1 MQVVENVALISINA
15 TMLVQLVSFLI
26 FMVVFNRIMIHPL
39 RKVMAER
46 EDYMVAARQ
55 RIVDI
60 DQSYEDIFR
69 QIKTQESEARKAA
82 FDMRAEIEETGN
94 LSVKDLMAKT
104 KREINDLRISA
115 QKETDAKITQARE
128 SISSEA
134 DTLADQMI
142 SSLLGRRSL
151 K

>member
-15 TMLVQLVSFLI
+15 TMLVQLISFLI
-26 FMVVFNRIMIHPL
+26 FMVFFNRIMIRPL

-60 DQSYEDIFR
+60 DHSYEDIFR

-82 FDMRAEIEETGN
+82 FDIRAGIEETGS

-104 KREINDLRISA
+104 KQEINDLRLFA
-115 QKETDAKITQARE
+115 QKEADAKITQARE

-134 DTLADQMI
+134 DSLADQMI

>member
-15 TMLVQLVSFLI
+15 TMLVQLISFLI
-26 FMVVFNRIMIHPL
+26 FMVFFNRIMIRPL

-46 EDYMVAARQ
+46 EDYVAAARQ
-55 RIVDI
+55 RIVEI

-82 FDMRAEIEETGN
+82 FGMRAEIEETGN

-104 KREINDLRISA
+104 KQEINDLRLFA
-115 QKETDAKITQARE
+115 QKETDAKITSARE

-134 DTLADQMI
+134 DKLADQMI